1 MKHQQQI
8 EVWLDT
14 DDLRVLHPDDPRLR
28 RGKSFCLCGEIT
40 CYFNSPAMLADL
52 ACKAKAEEL
61 EKRIVKMIARATDV
75 IGDPLA
81 KRMRELAGTSMGAE
95 RALELHARANELDD
109 TDPLISP
116 VIRLAQ
122 RERARRLW
130 LDLTG
135 EEAP

>member
-8 EVWLDT
+8 EEWINA
-14 DDLRVLHPDDPRLR
+14 DDLRMLHPDDLRLR

-40 CYFNSPAMLADL
+40 CYFNSPALHADYI
-52 ACKAKAEEL
+52 KKAEEL
-61 EKRIVKMIARATDV
+61 ERRIVAMVARATDV
-75 IGDPLA
+75 HGDPLA
-81 KRMRELAGTSMGAE
+81 KRMRELANTALGKDRS
-95 RALELHARANELDD
+95 LELHARANELDD
-109 TDPLISP
+109 TDPLVSS

-135 EEAP
+135 EEVQ